1 MCSFGLRARI
11 GFFFLFLLLFTAKH
25 TYAQC
30 THIHQIKHDYN
41 PTQPNDG
48 NDNNLVIR
56 RERSLSL
63 IGKFVQ
69 KFDTNGIL
77 IHRENWIK
85 DGSKEEEEK
94 KPHINRL

>member
-11 GFFFLFLLLFTAKH
+11 GFFFSFFFCLLQNIRKYI
-25 TYAQC
+25 YA
-30 THIHQIKHDYN
+30 HIHQIKHDYN
-41 PTQPNDG
+41 PTRPNDG

-85 DGSKEEEEK
+85 DGGEEEK
-94 KPHINRL
+94 DHI